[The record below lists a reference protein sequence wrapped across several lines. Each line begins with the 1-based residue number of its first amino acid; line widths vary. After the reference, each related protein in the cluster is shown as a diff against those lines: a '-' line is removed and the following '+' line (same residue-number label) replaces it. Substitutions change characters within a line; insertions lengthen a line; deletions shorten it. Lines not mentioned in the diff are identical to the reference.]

1 MTMMLGFPLDLC
13 DELNGDSEFVFDSN
27 EAEYRFKTIDNVR
40 YTPSTYQLTISGNVG
55 TETVDV
61 VLTLTLVDPCPSVI
75 MTLLSSHVL

>member
-13 DELNGDSEFVFDSN
+13 DELDGNSEFVFDSN
-27 EAEYRFKTIDNVR
+27 EAEHRFKTIDNVR
-40 YTPSTYQLTISGNVG
+40 YPPSTYQLTISGNVG

-61 VLTLTLVDPCPSVI
+61 VLSLTLVDPCPSVI